1 MIYKM
6 FLEREKLIE
15 SILEQQN
22 KQNKSNKTKESVD
35 KTNELTENQK
45 E

>member
-1 MIYKM
+1 M

>member
-1 MIYKM
+1 MAYKM

-35 KTNELTENQK
+35 KTNGLIENQK

>member
-1 MIYKM
+1 M

-22 KQNKSNKTKESVD
+22 KQNKPNKTKESVD